1 MVIIDKKSDSAEDEI
16 IRAAELL
23 EKNKIRVIPVAL
35 GGEADVPELTNA
47 TLDYRDVIK
56 ADRKDDPE
64 KVADEIL
71 IKASKCIWW

>member
-1 MVIIDKKSDSAEDEI
+1 MVIIDKKSDSTEGEI

-23 EKNKIRVIPVAL
+23 ENNKIRVIPVAL
-35 GGEADVPELTNA
+35 GSQADVPELTNI

-56 ADRKDDPE
+56 ADRKDDPG

-71 IKASKCIWW
+71 TKASRCIWL

>member
-1 MVIIDKKSDSAEDEI
+1 MVIIDKKSDSTEDEI

-23 EKNKIRVIPVAL
+23 ENNKIRVIPVAL

-64 KVADEIL
+64 KIADGIL
-71 IKASKCIWW
+71 IKASKCIW

>member
-1 MVIIDKKSDSAEDEI
+1 MVIIDKKSDSTEDEI

-56 ADRKDDPE
+56 ADRKDDQE